1 MFELKT
7 HVSKLLERVERGQVF
22 YITRRG
28 KRVAMLTSVDS
39 DENEKMSRQEVAKG
53 LNELRKRSKPGPE
66 SMKELINIGRKW

>member
-1 MFELKT
+1 
-7 HVSKLLERVERGQVF
+7 
-22 YITRRG
+22 
-28 KRVAMLTSVDS
+28 MLTSVDS